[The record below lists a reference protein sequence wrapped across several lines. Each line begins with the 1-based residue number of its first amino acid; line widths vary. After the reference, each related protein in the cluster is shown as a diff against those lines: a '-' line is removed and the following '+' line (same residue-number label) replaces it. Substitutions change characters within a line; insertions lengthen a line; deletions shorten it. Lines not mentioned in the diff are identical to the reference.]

1 MLFFGAIIENVCGR
15 HVLSISLIL
24 VYKSAKQTEVTDNML
39 VFFEKISAF
48 FGAVMPPLLIAAGL
62 GFGVM
67 LRFFYLCHPI
77 KTCRLM
83 FARSGDGI
91 SPMRAASMALA
102 GTLGVGNITGVT
114 AAIAVGGAG
123 AVFWMWV
130 SAFVAMS
137 VKYAETVL
145 AVKYRE
151 HDGAGYCGGAPF
163 YIAKGAKSR
172 TLGAV
177 FAVFCI
183 INSIVV
189 GNILQVNAA
198 ASSASDSFA
207 VPRVATGIIIA
218 ALTATV
224 VIGGAKRI
232 SSVTSALIP
241 IVSIIYILMCVAVTA
256 KYAELLPTVT
266 GRIFREAFSMPSA
279 AGGVGGY
286 GIAAAVRY
294 GVTRGILTNEAGSGT
309 SPTAHAC
316 ADAASPMAQGC
327 LGIFEVFADTIIICS
342 MTAFAMLIGEEIGIA
357 ASTDAMTSASAV
369 FSFVL
374 GDGARTVL
382 SFVIVVFVLATLI
395 SQHYYGEVALRFLG
409 GRRFGL
415 IYTAAFIAA
424 AVCGSVIAPQL
435 MWELSDI
442 TVGLLT
448 TVNVVCLC
456 VMHRQVSECTDTDF
470 RHT

>member
-1 MLFFGAIIENVCGR
+1 MLGFF
-15 HVLSISLIL
+15 
-24 VYKSAKQTEVTDNML
+24 D
-39 VFFEKISAF
+39 KISAF
-48 FGAVMPPLLIAAGL
+48 FGAVMPPMLIAAGL
-62 GFGVM
+62 GFGVL
-67 LRFFYLCHPI
+67 LRCFYLCHPI
-77 KTCRLM
+77 KTCKLM
-83 FARSGDGI
+83 FARRGDGI

-114 AAIAVGGAG
+114 AAIAAGGAG

-130 SAFVAMS
+130 SALVAMS

-145 AVKYRE
+145 AVKHRE
-151 HDGAGYCGGAPF
+151 HDGNTYYGGAPY

-172 TLGAV
+172 VLGAV

-198 ASSASDSFA
+198 ASSAADAFT
-207 VPRVATGIIIA
+207 VPKVATGIIIA
-218 ALTATV
+218 AVTAAV
-224 VIGGAKRI
+224 VIGGAERI
-232 SSVTSALIP
+232 SSVTATLIP
-241 IVSIIYILMCVAVTA
+241 IVSILYILMCGAVTVRHVD
-256 KYAELLPTVT
+256 LLPTVT
-266 GRIFREAFSMPSA
+266 ARILREAFSVTSA

-294 GVTRGILTNEAGSGT
+294 GITRGILTNEAGSGT

-342 MTAFAMLIGEEIGIA
+342 MTAFAMLIGEELGIA
-357 ASTDAMTSASAV
+357 ASEDAMTSASAV
-369 FSFVL
+369 FSSVL

-382 SFVIVVFVLATLI
+382 SVIVIVFVLATLI
-395 SQHYYGEVALRFLG
+395 SQHYYGEIALRFLG

-415 IYTAAFIAA
+415 IYTAAFLAA
-424 AVCGSVIAPQL
+424 AVFGAVIAPQL

-448 TVNVVCLC
+448 TVNVICLC
-456 VMHRQVSECTDTDF
+456 MMHRQVADSTDMSFF
-470 RHT
+470 RS